1 MNDYTKL
8 MKALVKHSPKEGIW
22 MEDVPDPKCGP
33 GEVRIRITHT
43 AICGTDKHIFEWDE
57 WAQNNLK
64 LPLIVGHEFCGIID
78 EVGPHVTHYKVGD
91 RVSGEGHITCGN
103 CRNCRA
109 GKKHLCPE
117 TIGVG
122 VHRDGAFAE
131 YLVIPESNVWPL
143 HEDIPSE
150 IAAFFDPLGNAV
162 HTALAFN
169 ITGED
174 ILICGAGPIG
184 MMAAAICKFSGS
196 RNIVVTDINDYRLNL
211 AKDLGASRTVNPRKE
226 DIGTV
231 FEELGISHGFDVG
244 LEMSGNPEAF
254 NQMISL
260 MYNGGNIA
268 LLGLLPNSTKVDWNK
283 VIFKGL
289 NIKGIYGR
297 EMYDTWYKMTQMIR
311 SGLSV
316 SKVLTH
322 HFKIDDFQK
331 AFKVIESG
339 NCGKVVLE
347 W

>member
-1 MNDYTKL
+1 MCIRDR
-8 MKALVKHSPKEGIW
+8 VKHSPKEGIW

-78 EVGPHVTHYKVGD
+78 EVGPQVTHYNVGD

>member
-1 MNDYTKL
+1 

-78 EVGPHVTHYKVGD
+78 EVGPQVTHYNVGD

-226 DIGTV
+226 DIRTV

>member
-1 MNDYTKL
+1 
-8 MKALVKHSPKEGIW
+8 MKVLVKHSPKEGIW

-78 EVGPHVTHYKVGD
+78 EVGPQVTHYNVGD

-143 HEDIPSE
+143 HEGIPSE

>member
-1 MNDYTKL
+1 

-117 TIGVG
+117 TFGVG

-211 AKDLGASRTVNPRKE
+211 AKDLGATRTVNPRKE
-226 DIGTV
+226 DIGSV

-244 LEMSGNPEAF
+244 LEMSGNPDAF

-322 HFKIDDFQK
+322 HYKIDDFQE

>member
-1 MNDYTKL
+1 
-8 MKALVKHSPKEGIW
+8 

-322 HFKIDDFQK
+322 HYKIDDFQE

>member
-1 MNDYTKL
+1 

-322 HFKIDDFQK
+322 HFKINDFQK

>member
-1 MNDYTKL
+1 

-78 EVGPHVTHYKVGD
+78 EVGPQVRHYNVGD

>member
-1 MNDYTKL
+1 
-8 MKALVKHSPKEGIW
+8 MKVLVKHSPKEGIW

-33 GEVRIRITHT
+33 GEFRIRITHT

-143 HEDIPSE
+143 HEGIPSE

>member
-1 MNDYTKL
+1 

-22 MEDVPDPKCGP
+22 MEDVPDPKCGH

-78 EVGPHVTHYKVGD
+78 EVGPHATHYKVGD

>member
-1 MNDYTKL
+1 

-22 MEDVPDPKCGP
+22 MEDVPYPKCGP

>member
-1 MNDYTKL
+1 

-131 YLVIPESNVWPL
+131 YLVIPETNVWPL

>member
-1 MNDYTKL
+1 

-57 WAQNNLK
+57 WAQNNLN

>member
-1 MNDYTKL
+1 

-78 EVGPHVTHYKVGD
+78 EVGPHVTHYNVGD

>member
-1 MNDYTKL
+1 

-78 EVGPHVTHYKVGD
+78 EVGPQVTHYNVGD

-268 LLGLLPNSTKVDWNK
+268 LLGLLPNSTKVDWNE

>member
-1 MNDYTKL
+1 

-297 EMYDTWYKMTQMIR
+297 KMYDTWYKMTQMIR

>member
-1 MNDYTKL
+1 

-78 EVGPHVTHYKVGD
+78 EVGPHATHYKVGD

-169 ITGED
+169 LTGED